1 VLIQWY
7 AFVHAASSPFVV
19 IMRPAPPF
27 LLAACTFVSTSHPS
41 SSLRSC
47 RMMAT
52 NRDAPPP
59 TKSAAVEEA
68 LAARGTQPAILL
80 ARPFASGNIG
90 AVARAMLNFGFSE
103 LRIVQPLN
111 PEWQDEEAMARACG
125 AAPLLEE
132 ATTYNDMR
140 AATEDLQMVLAT
152 TARPRDANVEV
163 LTARD
168 AAKRAAQAVA
178 AGQRVGLLFGSE
190 KNGLS
195 NEELTHAT
203 TLVTVPTNPLFS
215 SLNLAQAVLLLSYEY
230 SAAAAELRQQPPP
243 PRSIQA
249 DGGAA
254 GGDDEGGAP
263 QPARRGF
270 AQKEDAP
277 WRDAPAPMGGVHSM
291 VDAWEEGLWWSGFF
305 GAGRSPST
313 TAAEDATGGSGVL
326 GGNEDATV
334 DALVEAAT
342 EQERVRAR
350 ATMDKLRRVIV
361 RSAPTQAEMGL
372 LRGALQ
378 ALLPRE
384 HSSRSSR
391 QSRHFKPTRAHEALS
406 QD

>member
-1 VLIQWY
+1 
-7 AFVHAASSPFVV
+7 
-19 IMRPAPPF
+19 
-27 LLAACTFVSTSHPS
+27 
-41 SSLRSC
+41 
-47 RMMAT
+47 
-52 NRDAPPP
+52 
-59 TKSAAVEEA
+59 
-68 LAARGTQPAILL
+68 
-80 ARPFASGNIG
+80 
-90 AVARAMLNFGFSE
+90 
-103 LRIVQPLN
+103 
-111 PEWQDEEAMARACG
+111 MARACG

-132 ATTYNDMR
+132 ATTYDDMR
-140 AATEDLQMVLAT
+140 AATDDLQLVLAT

-168 AAKRAAQAVA
+168 AAKRAAEAVA
-178 AGQRVGLLFGSE
+178 AGQQVGLLFGSE

-203 TLVTVPTNPLFS
+203 ALVSVPTNPLFS

-230 SAAAAELRQQPPP
+230 SAAAAELQQQAPLAGD
-243 PRSIQA
+243 A
-249 DGGAA
+249 DGGAT
-254 GGDDEGGAP
+254 GGNDEGGAP
-263 QPARRGF
+263 PPEARRGF
-270 AQKEDAP
+270 AQKEGAP

-291 VDAWEEGLWWSGFF
+291 VDAWEEGLWWNGFF
-305 GAGRSPST
+305 GAGRSVP
-313 TAAEDATGGSGVL
+313 TAAVAGDATGVD
-326 GGNEDATV
+326 GGHEDATV
-334 DALVEAAT
+334 DTLVEAAT

-391 QSRHFKPTRAHEALS
+391 QSRYFKPTRAEAHS

>member
-1 VLIQWY
+1 
-7 AFVHAASSPFVV
+7 
-19 IMRPAPPF
+19 
-27 LLAACTFVSTSHPS
+27 
-41 SSLRSC
+41 
-47 RMMAT
+47 MMAT
-52 NRDAPPP
+52 NRDSPPP

-80 ARPFASGNIG
+80 ARPFAPGNIG
-90 AVARAMLNFGFSE
+90 AVARAMLNFGLSE

-132 ATTYNDMR
+132 ATTYDDMR
-140 AATEDLQMVLAT
+140 AATDDLQLVLAT

-168 AAKRAAQAVA
+168 AAKRAAEAVA

-215 SLNLAQAVLLLSYEY
+215 SLNLAQAVLLLSYEF
-230 SAAAAELRQQPPP
+230 SAAAAELQQQQQQPH
-243 PRSIQA
+243 SGKAA
-249 DGGAA
+249 DGAA
-254 GGDDEGGAP
+254 GGLDDGGAS
-263 QPARRGF
+263 QPARHGF
-270 AQKEDAP
+270 LQKEEAP
-277 WRDAPAPMGGVHSM
+277 WRDALAPMGGVHSM

-305 GAGRSPST
+305 GAGRGAST
-313 TAAEDATGGSGVL
+313 TAVAGDATSSH
-326 GGNEDATV
+326 EDATV
-334 DALVEAAT
+334 DSLVEAAT
-342 EQERVRAR
+342 EQERIRAR

-391 QSRHFKPTRAHEALS
+391 KSRYFKPTRAQKAHS